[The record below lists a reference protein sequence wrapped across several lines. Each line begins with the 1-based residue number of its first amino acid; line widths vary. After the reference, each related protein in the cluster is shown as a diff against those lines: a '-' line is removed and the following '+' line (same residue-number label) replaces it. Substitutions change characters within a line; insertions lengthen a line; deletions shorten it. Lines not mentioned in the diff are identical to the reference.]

1 MLAVLLALAQAADTT
16 AADSARTKVRFG
28 AFIDTYYA
36 WDTGEPA
43 DIDRPFTT
51 QPARHNE
58 FNVNLAFVE
67 AVLAGDRIRGRVA
80 LQAGT
85 SVQANYAAEPSIGEV
100 AGADLAQLIQE
111 GVAGVRVARGLW
123 IDAGIYFSYIGQEGW
138 ISRDNPTYTRSLIAD
153 YTPYYLSGVKATWEP
168 SSRVTLQ
175 AHLLNGWQNI
185 SETNG
190 DKALGARVDWR
201 VTPLLVLAGSL
212 FVGNEEPDSLP
223 SRTRVYSQA
232 MVRWAA
238 GAGWD
243 LYGTLDV
250 GMQQVPTGGS
260 DRWWGFSAIATK
272 ALSPSLRLA
281 GRVERLADP
290 EEVVV
295 VTGTGAGFETWSAS
309 LGVDVR
315 VERRVLWRTE
325 VRGYRSTNDVW
336 PRDGV
341 PATSDTSLL
350 LVTSLALSL

>member
-1 MLAVLLALAQAADTT
+1 VLALLLLLTQGSDTTVADTT
-16 AADSARTKVRFG
+16 RTRVRFG
-28 AFIDTYYA
+28 AFVDTYYA
-36 WDTGEPA
+36 WDIGEPA
-43 DIDRPFTT
+43 DIDRSFTT

-67 AVLAGDRIRGRVA
+67 AAVSGDRIRGRLA

-85 SVQANYAAEPSIGEV
+85 SVQANYASEPSIGEV
-100 AGADLAQLIQE
+100 SGAELAQLIQE
-111 GVAGVRVARGLW
+111 GFAGVRVARGLW
-123 IDAGIYFSYIGQEGW
+123 IDAGIYFSHIGQESW

-153 YTPYYLSGVKATWEP
+153 YSPYYQSGVRATWEP
-168 SSRVTLQ
+168 SRTVTLQ

-185 SETNG
+185 SESNG

-201 VTPLLVLAGSL
+201 VTPVLILAGAL

-223 SRTRVYSQA
+223 SRTRVFSQA
-232 MVRWAA
+232 MLRWAP

-243 LYGTLDV
+243 LYGTVDV
-250 GMQQVPTGGS
+250 GVQRVPTGGS
-260 DRWWGFSAIATK
+260 DRWWGFSAIATRT
-272 ALSPSLRLA
+272 LSPAVRLA

-290 EEVVV
+290 EQVVV

-315 VERRVLWRTE
+315 LERRVLWRNE
-325 VRGYRSTNDVW
+325 LRGYRSTEDVW
-336 PRDGV
+336 PSDGV
-341 PATSDTSLL
+341 PASSATSLL